1 MKSLGSIAHT
11 LPRMLE
17 EFVDKDNFFAPLLL
31 SLRIDKN
38 LIKEVDVGAFKIKTD
53 DGQNSRSAA
62 F

>member
-1 MKSLGSIAHT
+1 
-11 LPRMLE
+11 MLE